1 MKDEKGILVF
11 NFWTEFDSSRS
22 AESVWPPHLPP
33 SSLLGRGVRPT
44 RLFGIIESVL
54 ATIVGVALFAYLGPH
69 SLIRLKRRL
78 SSRLYVLMGRPLAS
92 VEGHPTLEPSSESG
106 YSGIQVGAFISISMF
121 AGWVWKTEH

>member
-44 RLFGIIESVL
+44 RLFELPAPTQSPFCWDES
-54 ATIVGVALFAYLGPH
+54 
-69 SLIRLKRRL
+69 
-78 SSRLYVLMGRPLAS
+78 RPDN
-92 VEGHPTLEPSSESG
+92 
-106 YSGIQVGAFISISMF
+106 
-121 AGWVWKTEH
+121 